1 MALRRLETGEFG
13 DCLDCGE
20 PMALE
25 MKDGQ
30 VLSADPAGIFGYTP
44 EALGGP
50 PDGRPHR

>member
-1 MALRRLETGEFG
+1 
-13 DCLDCGE
+13 
-20 PMALE
+20 MALE

-30 VLSADPAGIFGYTP
+30 VLSADLAGIFGYTP